1 MTNLPQKNEIKQAI
15 NAYCEAKGISKNELA
30 AKMEVS
36 GATLSKIEADN
47 WESINEKLWRKI
59 WLYVGN
65 DMTPEIFDTA
75 DYRACFNACEIARKN
90 RFMVGLTGDTGMGKT
105 TALLS
110 YAMQKNTFYLVC
122 EKSMKP
128 KRFFSNI
135 LKEMGISLDASIYEM
150 VNRIADELNSLSSP
164 LLIIDEAGK
173 ITQTIMLY
181 LHDLR
186 NKTNRNCGILLGGMP
201 NLKTNLIKGSNKE
214 KEGYAEFLRRINVW
228 HSLKGLSRKEIEII
242 CKDYGITDAETIRE
256 MMPNKRFGDLYNAIL
271 LHQLEIKETV

>member
-1 MTNLPQKNEIKQAI
+1 
-15 NAYCEAKGISKNELA
+15 
-30 AKMEVS
+30 MEVS

-65 DMTPEIFDTA
+65 DMTPEIFETA
-75 DYRACFNACEIARKN
+75 DYSACINACEMARKN

-105 TALLS
+105 TALHNH
-110 YAMQKNTFYLVC
+110 AMQKNTFYLVC

-128 KRFFSNI
+128 KRFFANM

-150 VNRIADELNSLSSP
+150 VNRIVDELNSLCNP

-201 NLKTNLIKGSNKE
+201 NLRTNLIKGSNKE
-214 KEGYAEFLRRINVW
+214 KEGYAEFLRRIQVW

-242 CKDYGITDAETIRE
+242 CKDYGITDTETIRE

-271 LHQLEIKETV
+271 LHQLDIKEQS

>member
-1 MTNLPQKNEIKQAI
+1 MTNLPEKNEIKQAI
-15 NAYCEAKGISKNELA
+15 NAYCETKGISKNVLA
-30 AKMEVS
+30 EKMEVS

-47 WESINEKLWRKI
+47 WESINDKLWRKI

-65 DMTPEIFDTA
+65 DMTPEIFETA
-75 DYRACFNACEIARKN
+75 DYSACINACETARKHH
-90 RFMVGLTGDTGMGKT
+90 FMVGLTGDTGMGKT
-105 TALLS
+105 TALQS
-110 YAMQKNTFYLVC
+110 YAMKKNTFYIVC

-128 KRFFSNI
+128 KRFFSNM
-135 LKEMGISLDASIYEM
+135 LKEMGISLDSSIYEM

-186 NKTNRNCGILLGGMP
+186 NNTNRNSGILLGGMP
-201 NLKTNLIKGSNKE
+201 NFKTNLIKGSNKE
-214 KEGYAEFLRRINVW
+214 KEGYAEFLRRIQVW

-242 CKDYGITDAETIRE
+242 CRDNGITDAETIRE

-271 LHQLEIKETV
+271 LHQLEIRETV